1 MPAVLPSMSHP
12 GNRDVSLGFGNLSI
26 TVSAPVMRCGVFNR
40 PDVRRVCLLI
50 EVDTAPPV
58 MKPEMVSS
66 TTLSSAQHG
75 LQNNTAVSPLKKI
88 FQCGQ
93 AKLEPSPVNKVLKF
107 TLGLVKVSSD

>member
-1 MPAVLPSMSHP
+1 
-12 GNRDVSLGFGNLSI
+12 
-26 TVSAPVMRCGVFNR
+26 MRCGVFNR
-40 PDVRRVCLLI
+40 PDVGRVCLLI

-58 MKPEMVSS
+58 MKPEMVPS

-75 LQNNTAVSPLKKI
+75 LQNNTAASPLKKI

-107 TLGLVKVSSD
+107 TLGLVQVSSD